1 MSHPIYPEL
10 HTVRPALGQLYT
22 SRLAGLGG
30 LGGGPIMTERQTLI
44 LAGASVLIT
53 GGLVYV
59 IARALMKP
67 RRGRRRRR

>member
-30 LGGGPIMTERQTLI
+30 LGGGPSMTERQTLI

-53 GGLVYV
+53 GSLAYV
-59 IARALMKP
+59 IARAVIGKP
-67 RRGRRRRR
+67 RRGRR